1 METQTYLSQV
11 QEIYAGFGKG
21 DLAPLF
27 GTAAEDIVWN
37 SHSHPSSPFH
47 GVWRGVGALQ
57 EYFGHMAEIRLEK
70 FDIHTMMEANNHV
83 VALIDVRRITTAT
96 GDITEGQFV
105 HVLKFEGDKL
115 TQVDIYEASAD
126 K

>member
-1 METQTYLSQV
+1 LETQTYLSLV
-11 QEIYAGFGKG
+11 QEIYAGFGQG
-21 DLAPLF
+21 DLSPLL
-27 GTAAEDIVWN
+27 GAAAEDIVWS

-47 GVWRGVGALQ
+47 GVWRGAEALP
-57 EYFGHMAEIRLEK
+57 EYFGNMAEIQLEK
-70 FDIHTMMEANNHV
+70 FDIHTMMEANNRV

>member
-1 METQTYLSQV
+1 
-11 QEIYAGFGKG
+11 
-21 DLAPLF
+21 
-27 GTAAEDIVWN
+27 
-37 SHSHPSSPFH
+37 
-47 GVWRGVGALQ
+47 
-57 EYFGHMAEIRLEK
+57 
-70 FDIHTMMEANNHV
+70 MMEANNRV

>member
-1 METQTYLSQV
+1 
-11 QEIYAGFGKG
+11 
-21 DLAPLF
+21 
-27 GTAAEDIVWN
+27 
-37 SHSHPSSPFH
+37 
-47 GVWRGVGALQ
+47 
-57 EYFGHMAEIRLEK
+57 MAEIQLEK
-70 FDIHTMMEANNHV
+70 FDIHTMMEANNRV